1 MGIGVVLRRQ
11 AVLPRE
17 TIEIRHRPAVDDDGV
32 VVVLLG
38 HDEDVPRL
46 RNATARGGGALRLAG
61 DDESERSERQAP
73 LWVLH
78 WRTSLPGSGRTAQS
92 RVDARPFTVN
102 RAA

>member
-46 RNATARGGGALRLAG
+46 RNATAGGGGALRLAG

-73 LWVLH
+73 LGVLH
-78 WRTSLPGSGRTAQS
+78 WRGAPPRSGGTRKAPGY
-92 RVDARPFTVN
+92 ARPLT
-102 RAA
+102 